1 VRRYL
6 RRLERREL
14 NILLVGLIVSA
25 LLFLFLRLAVGVTYG
40 ETQSLDERIVRALRL
55 PDNPSVPR
63 GPEWLRYAME
73 DVTALGSATVLT
85 LVVISISGFL
95 FLRGRPHTAL
105 LVLLNSAAGA
115 VAVELLKQF
124 FERPRPSIVPHLRH
138 VVSDSFP
145 SGHAMQSAILYLT
158 LGALMMR
165 VAERRLT
172 KIFCMSMAILLTLL
186 VGMSRVFIGVHY
198 PTDVVGGWIL
208 GFLWALGAWAIAR
221 RFERVVE
228 EERDEAE

>member
-1 VRRYL
+1 MRRYL
-6 RRLERREL
+6 RRIERREL

-25 LLFLFLRLAVGVTYG
+25 LLFLFLRLATSVAQG
-40 ETQSLDERIVRALRL
+40 ETQSLDEQIVRALRM
-55 PDNPSVPR
+55 PDNPALPR
-63 GPEWLRYAME
+63 GPAWLRYAME
-73 DVTALGSATVLT
+73 DVTALGGATVLT
-85 LVVISISGFL
+85 LVVVTICGFL
-95 FLRGRPHTAL
+95 FLQGRTHTAL

-115 VAVELLKQF
+115 IAVDLLKRF

-186 VGMSRVFIGVHY
+186 IGASRVFIGVHY

-208 GFLWALGAWAIAR
+208 GFLWALGAWLTAR

-228 EERDEAE
+228 EERGEAE